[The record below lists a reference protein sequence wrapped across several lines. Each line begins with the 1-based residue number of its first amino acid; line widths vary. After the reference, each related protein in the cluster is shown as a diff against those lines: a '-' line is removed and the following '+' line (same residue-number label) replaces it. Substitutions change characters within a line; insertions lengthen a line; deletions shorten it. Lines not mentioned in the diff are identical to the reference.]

1 MAAALHRAG
10 WAKEEAAPDVQFPG
24 DDRVV
29 AALVLDGDQLPA
41 PAVVWDERYGWRTA
55 ALRRHPITKHADLPS
70 EGEGVRYLV
79 GGIAPPPGDDVVA
92 VLTMTDA

>member
-10 WAKEEAAPDVQFPG
+10 WTTTENELDVEFRG

-29 AALVLDGDQLPA
+29 AALVLDGDRAPA

-55 ALRRHPITKHADLPS
+55 ASRRHPITKCAVPPS

-79 GGIAPPPGDDVVA
+79 GGIAPPPGDVVA
-92 VLTMTDA
+92 ALTPDA